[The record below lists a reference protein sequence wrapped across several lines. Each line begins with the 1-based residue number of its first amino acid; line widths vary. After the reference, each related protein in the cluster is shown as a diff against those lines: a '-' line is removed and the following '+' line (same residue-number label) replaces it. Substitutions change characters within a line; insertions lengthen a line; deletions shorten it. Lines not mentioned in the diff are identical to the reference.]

1 MPNVRVK
8 EYEPFE
14 VALRRFKR
22 SCEKA
27 GVLAEVRRREF
38 YEKPTSERKRKAAA
52 AVKRHLK
59 KQSRENRRWERQ
71 Y

>member
-8 EYEPFE
+8 ENEPFE

-22 SCEKA
+22 GCEKA
-27 GVLAEVRRREF
+27 GILAEVRRREF
-38 YEKPTSERKRKAAA
+38 YEKPTAERKRKAAA
-52 AVKRHLK
+52 AVKRHIK
-59 KQSRENRRWERQ
+59 KVSRENRRWERQ

>member
-1 MPNVRVK
+1 MPSVKVR
-8 EYEPFE
+8 ENEPFD

-22 SCEKA
+22 GCEKA

-38 YEKPTSERKRKAAA
+38 YEKPTAVRKRKAAA

-59 KQSRENRRWERQ
+59 KVSRENRRQKRL